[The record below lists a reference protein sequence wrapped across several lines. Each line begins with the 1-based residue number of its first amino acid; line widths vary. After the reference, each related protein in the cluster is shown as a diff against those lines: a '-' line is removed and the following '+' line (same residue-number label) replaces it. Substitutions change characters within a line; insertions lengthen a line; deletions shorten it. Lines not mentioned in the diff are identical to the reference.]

1 MFRDRKEFQK
11 AELAFVQLF
20 AVLFTG
26 FLVSPLR
33 ETEIN
38 QHSYFSACILVI
50 VIVFLCQR
58 FLL

>member
-38 QHSYFSACILVI
+38 QHSILVLAFLH
-50 VIVFLCQR
+50 VIAFLCQR